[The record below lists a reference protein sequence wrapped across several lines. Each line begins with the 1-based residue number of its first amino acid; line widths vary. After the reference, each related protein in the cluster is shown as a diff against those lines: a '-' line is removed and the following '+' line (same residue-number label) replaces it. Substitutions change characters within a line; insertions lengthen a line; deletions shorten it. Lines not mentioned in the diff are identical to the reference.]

1 MKNIII
7 LLGLASFER
16 KNADQLKLMNQKGWR
31 YVVFT
36 TDTRRDSL
44 SLYVEYALNKD
55 NKLFVI
61 NSKTNRLL
69 TLIKFLVKN
78 KSSVHHIEAISTGGQ
93 SNIIATLLN
102 KIFNIPVLLVERGA
116 IRNFNNSN
124 LLTKM
129 RYIISYKF
137 ATLVWYKEPYML
149 ETISK
154 YSSKYI
160 FLPNACFIP
169 TSTLSY
175 DERRID
181 FLWANR
187 VIPERDTILYVKAL
201 KDQVFCNTKNVLL
214 GFQEQEIIDQ
224 EMYNLQNDII
234 KICPSNITILPY
246 INPFPY
252 MEKAKFFVL
261 LAKQVFGNNALF
273 EAMARGVVPIVSR
286 SNGIDLLIK
295 NGFNGFI
302 VENPKKELNQVME
315 KVLNLDI
322 DEWERLSFNTHKTVL
337 NHYNIDNW
345 AEILDETYKKLYK
358 T

>member
-16 KNADQLKLMNQKGWR
+16 KNADQFKLMNKKGWR
-31 YVVFT
+31 YAVFT
-36 TDTRRDSL
+36 ADTRSDSL
-44 SLYVEYALNKD
+44 SLYVKYALDKD
-55 NKLFVI
+55 NKLFFL
-61 NSKTNRLL
+61 NSKTNGLL
-69 TLIKFLVKN
+69 MLIKFFIKN
-78 KSSVHHIEAISTGGQ
+78 KRSIHHIEAISTGGH
-93 SNIIATLLN
+93 SNIIATLMN
-102 KIFNIPVLLVERGA
+102 KIFNVPVLLVERGA
-116 IRNFNNSN
+116 VRNFNSSN
-124 LLTKM
+124 LLTKL

-149 ETISK
+149 EIISK

-160 FLPNACFIP
+160 FLPNACFVPI
-169 TSTLSY
+169 SILSY
-175 DERRID
+175 DKRRID

-214 GFQEQEIIDQ
+214 GFQDQKIIDQ
-224 EMYNLQNDII
+224 EMYNLQKDITE
-234 KICPSNITILPY
+234 ICPSNITILPY

-286 SNGIDLLIK
+286 SNGIELLIK

-315 KVLNLDI
+315 KMLNLDI
-322 DEWERLSFNTHKTVL
+322 DEWERLSFNTRKTVL

-345 AEILDETYKKLYK
+345 AEVLDEIYKKL
-358 T
+358 